1 MSDASFDVAPGECLA
16 LIGES
21 GCGKSVLASALLGLL
36 PANARTAGH
45 ARLGDLDLLTADERT
60 LARTVR
66 GRRIGLVPQ
75 SPAAHLTPV
84 RTIRSHIEETVARL
98 AGARGRAARR
108 KDAEEAAARAEFPLD
123 HLDRHPHELSG
134 GLAQRAATAL
144 ALIGDAPLLL
154 ADEPTTGLD
163 RDLVNRTV
171 DELRRH
177 VDDGHAL
184 LMITHD
190 LAAAERIADRV
201 AVMYAGRIVELTEA
215 DAFFGSP
222 GPRHPYSRGLL
233 EALPERS
240 FTPVPGLPPELGS
253 LPEGAPSPL
262 AATGRRTPARPSRSS
277 GTPSPA
283 ITPYRPTPP
292 ARPASRRTP
301 VLELRAVTAGYDRR
315 APVVRDAHLTVT
327 PGEAVGL
334 LGPSGCG
341 KSTLARVAALLHRPD
356 AGEVV
361 LDGTPVRGFRH
372 RAPREQRTAIGVVFQ
387 QPRLAADPRL
397 RLADLIAEPL
407 RATGRRAS
415 AGDRV
420 AELADT
426 VGLTPDLLGR
436 RPHEV
441 SDGQLQRA
449 CLARALALKPRWL
462 VCDEM
467 TAMLDA
473 STTAALVR
481 VVEDY
486 RASTGAGLLSV
497 GHDRTL
503 LNRWCDRT
511 VPWEAVAAG

>member
-1 MSDASFDVAPGECLA
+1 M
-16 LIGES
+16 
-21 GCGKSVLASALLGLL
+21 
-36 PANARTAGH
+36 
-45 ARLGDLDLLTADERT
+45 
-60 LARTVR
+60 
-66 GRRIGLVPQ
+66 
-75 SPAAHLTPV
+75 
-84 RTIRSHIEETVARL
+84 
-98 AGARGRAARR
+98 
-108 KDAEEAAARAEFPLD
+108 
-123 HLDRHPHELSG
+123 
-134 GLAQRAATAL
+134 
-144 ALIGDAPLLL
+144 
-154 ADEPTTGLD
+154 
-163 RDLVNRTV
+163 
-171 DELRRH
+171 
-177 VDDGHAL
+177 
-184 LMITHD
+184 
-190 LAAAERIADRV
+190 
-201 AVMYAGRIVELTEA
+201 
-215 DAFFGSP
+215 
-222 GPRHPYSRGLL
+222 
-233 EALPERS
+233 
-240 FTPVPGLPPELGS
+240 
-253 LPEGAPSPL
+253 
-262 AATGRRTPARPSRSS
+262 
-277 GTPSPA
+277 
-283 ITPYRPTPP
+283 
-292 ARPASRRTP
+292 
-301 VLELRAVTAGYDRR
+301 LELRAVTAGYDRR

-415 AGDRV
+415 AAERV
-420 AELADT
+420 RELADT

-449 CLARALALKPRWL
+449 CLARALSLEPRWL

-511 VPWEAVAAG
+511 LPWEAVTAG